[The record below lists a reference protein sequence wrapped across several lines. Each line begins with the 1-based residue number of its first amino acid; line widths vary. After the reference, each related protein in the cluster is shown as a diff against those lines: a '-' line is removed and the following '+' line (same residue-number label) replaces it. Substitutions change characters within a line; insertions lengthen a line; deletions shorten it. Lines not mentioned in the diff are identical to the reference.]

1 VGDSLFYT
9 LGGDGFGAG
18 SAVDIVFVE
27 VNRAELK
34 IPPSPTREQ
43 IEKGTARGSYYFA
56 EAAVPAKSLQFD
68 LVVHQ
73 SLFGGREP
81 ELRIYDTAFDGVAD
95 VFDKRRDLDRLD
107 LQERVTPLGT
117 GLSRVR
123 PGPGGGGVQRYQE
136 LLRALMAS
144 LSLNADEFRTYR
156 CAVEYPLYG
165 SQTAMVFPAV

>member
-1 VGDSLFYT
+1 MGDSLFYT

-18 SAVDIVFVE
+18 SAVDVVFVE

-34 IPPSPTREQ
+34 VPPPPTREQ
-43 IEKGTARGSYYFA
+43 IESGTVRGSYYFA
-56 EAAVPAKSLQFD
+56 ETAVPAKSLQFD

-81 ELRIYDTAFDGVAD
+81 QLRIYDTAFDGVAD

-107 LQERVTPLGT
+107 LQEQITPLGT

-123 PGPGGGGVQRYQE
+123 PGVGGVQGYQE
-136 LLRALMAS
+136 LLRAVMAS
-144 LSLNADEFRTYR
+144 LALNADEFRTYR
-156 CAVEYPLYG
+156 CEVEYPLYG
-165 SQTAMVFPAV
+165 SQTVMVFPAV